1 MDEPMSS
8 SFCSGFDLLF
18 VKHLPSISPLVLE
31 LVVFFYLCLALSG
44 VKFRHRLPL
53 GDDIRRES

>member
-1 MDEPMSS
+1 MSS
-8 SFCSGFDLLF
+8 SFGSGFDLLF